1 MANLF
6 TPVEKEIRLDY
17 YGEPYEAIK
26 IAKNRPDYN
35 KAWDIVKAGLRHKV
49 PGTGNR
55 LRLDS
60 EGHNR
65 HEERAMEEKWK

>member
-1 MANLF
+1 MSNLF
-6 TPVEKEIRLDY
+6 TPVDKVIKTDINGNEYETYEVRKKLFD
-17 YGEPYEAIK
+17 YEA
-26 IAKNRPDYN
+26 
-35 KAWDIVKAGLRHKV
+35 AWDIVKAGLRHKV